1 MRVENSFYYCEN
13 TKGETVAI
21 PIDKMELIGRY
32 FNEKE
37 LKKNYPDRWTFH
49 YRIPEKLA
57 VKNSIYF
64 WGSTVSKHGY
74 RTPDGVIITA
84 VPVDTEE
91 EVANVWNEIN
101 YFHNHVQCDTPKRG
115 AALEYLA

>member
-1 MRVENSFYYCEN
+1 MKVENSFYYCQN
-13 TKGETVAI
+13 TKGETAAI
-21 PIDKMELIGRY
+21 PIAEMELIGKY
-32 FNEKE
+32 YNEKE
-37 LKKNYPDRWTFH
+37 LNKKWDDRWTFH

-57 VKNSIYF
+57 VKNSIAF

-91 EVANVWNEIN
+91 ECANVWNEIN
-101 YFHNHVQCDTPKRG
+101 YFHNHVQSDTPKRG